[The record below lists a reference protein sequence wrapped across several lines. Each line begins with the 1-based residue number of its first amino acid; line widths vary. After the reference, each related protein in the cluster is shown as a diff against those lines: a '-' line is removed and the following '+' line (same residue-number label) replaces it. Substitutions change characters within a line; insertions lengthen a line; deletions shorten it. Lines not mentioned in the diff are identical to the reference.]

1 MTATQALERP
11 SIGSQMLNKENGL
24 YFTHQYE
31 LDSAGVTLF
40 NNRGTNHHDKKLQET
55 LNFMR
60 SMISSHTPSKAN

>member
-1 MTATQALERP
+1 MRATKALER
-11 SIGSQMLNKENGL
+11 SSMGSQIVNKENGP
-24 YFTHQYE
+24 YITHQYE

-40 NNRGTNHHDKKLQET
+40 NNRGTNQHDKKLQET